1 MDPLKPN
8 QEPQDIKKYFDPKSY
23 TTVFVDSTGFKTQ
36 HHELVEHIETLK
48 SIKVNSEDYHVI
60 NIFGIRADYVCKN
73 KEACF
78 SIKYDNID
86 SKKLNALVDEFEALY
101 NADPQKR

>member
-1 MDPLKPN
+1 MKFNVIHIFAYGEAQIISDTVKYKADKSKFMNLQPVVDNIRGKKPM
-8 QEPQDIKKYFDPKSY
+8 
-23 TTVFVDSTGFKTQ
+23 G
-36 HHELVEHIETLK
+36 
-48 SIKVNSEDYHVI
+48 VNSEDYHVI